1 MFQETSA
8 ATRSPFSRTS
18 TSRPLRNSSQISPI
32 CLKQF
37 FLEVVGGQISTIMQ
51 AFGNRYLQYSPKT
64 FLHILGPFL
73 GLTFNLIWR
82 IFHPI
87 KKEFLSLPGKNPN
100 MIKYK
105 HVLALNPY
113 FGDSKA
119 IAMGVFP
126 PTGLEYIAASMKGLV
141 GKVTLLDL
149 RYEKAYQDP
158 KALSE
163 FIRNEIDLLCVSI
176 RWRSR
181 FEDICDFVSQL
192 PPEVCTVVGG
202 YKATEEVEYLFGRCP
217 NIDMVVR
224 GEGEEII
231 RQIVTGIPYKDILGL
246 SYRENGGIVHN
257 EIHPLPDITRI
268 PFPDRSL
275 RKQDYYLAKYGVRL
289 SSHTFDTILSTRG
302 CPFNCKFCTFSLNPL
317 GQKRSYTERPVESVI
332 EELKTVTADVV
343 LFSDDNFFTNPK
355 RSEQLCDLII
365 ENKIQKIFV
374 AQARVDVARHRS
386 VLDKAQKAGFKFF
399 LIGIESPHDRILKQL
414 DKGITQQQVR
424 DAFAVLTQYDFY
436 LHGYFI
442 YGNIGETEEEMLY
455 IPKFAKE
462 IKLDSI
468 TFHKL
473 RIERFSPLKEVVEQT
488 PGYYY
493 NRIGG
498 TVYSD
503 RYGRRELTQIRNRI
517 RSEFYDLPQI
527 IQIIRKARQIG
538 LVSGRDLTNAFLRLP
553 LLMYG
558 LARQQMRKK
567 R

>member
-1 MFQETSA
+1 
-8 ATRSPFSRTS
+8 
-18 TSRPLRNSSQISPI
+18 
-32 CLKQF
+32 
-37 FLEVVGGQISTIMQ
+37 
-51 AFGNRYLQYSPKT
+51 
-64 FLHILGPFL
+64 
-73 GLTFNLIWR
+73 
-82 IFHPI
+82 
-87 KKEFLSLPGKNPN
+87 

-105 HVLALNPY
+105 HALALNPY
-113 FGDSKA
+113 FGDSTA
-119 IAMGVFP
+119 LMGVFP
-126 PTGLEYIAASMKGLV
+126 PTGLEYIAASMKDLV

-149 RYEKAYQDP
+149 RHEKAYQDP
-158 KALSE
+158 KALSK

-181 FEDICDFVSQL
+181 FENVCDFVSQL
-192 PPEVCTVVGG
+192 PPEVCTIVGG
-202 YKATEEVEYLFGRCP
+202 YKATEEVESLFDRCP
-217 NIDMVVR
+217 NIDMIVR

-231 RQIVTGIPYKDILGL
+231 KQVVTGVPYKDIRGL

-275 RKQDYYLAKYGVRL
+275 RKHDYCMVKHGVRL
-289 SSHTFDTILSTRG
+289 SSHTFDTVLTTRG
-302 CPFNCKFCTFSLNPL
+302 CPFKCKFCTFSLNPL

-332 EELKTVTADVV
+332 EELKTVSADVV

-365 ENKIQKIFV
+365 ENQIKKIFV
-374 AQARVDVARHRS
+374 AQTRIDVARHRR
-386 VLDKAQKAGFKFF
+386 VLDKAEKAGFKVF

-414 DKGITQQQVR
+414 QKDITQRQVR
-424 DAFAVLTQYDFY
+424 DAFAVLTQYNFY

-442 YGNIGETEEEMLY
+442 YGNLGETKEEMLY

-468 TFHKL
+468 SFQKL
-473 RIERFSPLKEVVEQT
+473 RVERFSPLKEVVEET

-498 TVYSD
+498 SVYSD
-503 RYGRRELTQIRNRI
+503 LYGRKELKQIRNRI
-517 RSEFYDLPQI
+517 RSEFYDLPQVI
-527 IQIIRKARQIG
+527 HIIRKARRIG
-538 LVSGRDLTNAFLRLP
+538 LVGGRDLMNVFLKLP

-558 LARQQMRKK
+558 LARRTTRKLL
-567 R
+567 

>member
-1 MFQETSA
+1 MPA
-8 ATRSPFSRTS
+8 
-18 TSRPLRNSSQISPI
+18 
-32 CLKQF
+32 
-37 FLEVVGGQISTIMQ
+37 
-51 AFGNRYLQYSPKT
+51 
-64 FLHILGPFL
+64 
-73 GLTFNLIWR
+73 
-82 IFHPI
+82 
-87 KKEFLSLPGKNPN
+87 KNPN
-100 MIKYK
+100 MIKYN
-105 HVLALNPY
+105 HALALNPY
-113 FGDSKA
+113 FGDSTA
-119 IAMGVFP
+119 LIGVFP
-126 PTGLEYIAASMKGLV
+126 PTGLEYIAASMKDLV

-158 KALSE
+158 KVLSK

-176 RWRSR
+176 RWESR
-181 FEDICDFVSQL
+181 FEEVCDFVSRL

-202 YKATEEVEYLFGRCP
+202 YKATEEVEYLFHRCP
-217 NIDMVVR
+217 NIDMIVR

-231 RQIVTGIPYKDILGL
+231 KQIVTGIPYKDIRGL

-275 RKQDYYLAKYGVRL
+275 RKYDYSLIKHGVRL
-289 SSHTFDTILSTRG
+289 SSHLFDTVLTTRG
-302 CPFNCKFCTFSLNPL
+302 CPFKCKFCTFSLNPL

-365 ENKIQKIFV
+365 ENKIKKIFV
-374 AQARVDVARHRS
+374 VQARIDIAKHPR
-386 VLDKAQKAGFKFF
+386 VLDKAEKAGFKVF
-399 LIGIESPHDRILKQL
+399 LIGIESPHDRILEQL
-414 DKGITQQQVR
+414 QKGITQQQVR

-468 TFHKL
+468 TFQKL
-473 RIERFSPLKEVVEQT
+473 RVERFSPLKEVVEET

-498 TVYSD
+498 SVYSD
-503 RYGRRELTQIRNRI
+503 RYGRKELKQIRNRI
-517 RSEFYDLPQI
+517 RSEFYDLPQVI
-527 IQIIRKARQIG
+527 HIIRKARRIG
-538 LVSGRDLTNAFLRLP
+538 LVSGPDLTNAFLKLP

-558 LARQQMRKK
+558 LARRKMRKK
-567 R
+567 I